1 MESTSLNSLAD
12 EKLAEANQHHRG
24 RAAHTVYG
32 GSTHHLRQ
40 TLVALQAGQSLA
52 EHDSPGEST
61 LQVLRG
67 RVRVTAGDE
76 AWQGAAGDL
85 VTLPR
90 TRHALEA
97 LEDSAVLLTVAKS
110 ASH

>member
-1 MESTSLNSLAD
+1 M
-12 EKLAEANQHHRG
+12 
-24 RAAHTVYG
+24 
-32 GSTHHLRQ
+32 Q
-40 TLVALQAGQSLA
+40 TGQSLA

-67 RVRVTAGDE
+67 RVRLTAGSDTWE
-76 AWQGAAGDL
+76 GAAGEL

-90 TRHALEA
+90 TRHALES
-97 LEDSAVLLTVAKS
+97 LEESVVLLTVAKS